1 MKSNLLLKKDDDN
14 DWVDFFRNRIT
25 IAILDEKS
33 NIVGFSGRSI
43 NETQKSKYINSKD
56 SDVFNKSQ
64 ILYGLDR
71 ASETI
76 KLKSQAIV
84 VEGYFDCISGLSL
97 IHI

>member
-1 MKSNLLLKKDDDN
+1 MKNQIQL
-14 DWVDFFRNRIT
+14 V
-25 IAILDEKS
+25 
-33 NIVGFSGRSI
+33 SGRSI
-43 NETQKSKYINSKD
+43 NETQKSKYKLKD

-84 VEGYFDCISGLSL
+84 VEGYFDCISGYEKGYKSRSCNGNSAQF
-97 IHI
+97 